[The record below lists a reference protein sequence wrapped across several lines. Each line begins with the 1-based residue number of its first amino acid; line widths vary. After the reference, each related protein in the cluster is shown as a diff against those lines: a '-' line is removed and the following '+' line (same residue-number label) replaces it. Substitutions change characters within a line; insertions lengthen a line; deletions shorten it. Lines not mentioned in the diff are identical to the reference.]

1 MIRQEISLTECDRQA
16 LAILMISVELEDV
29 SVYHLQDALLVS
41 RGTVLT
47 DIKKIQ
53 SHAIAY
59 GVLLKYTRKNG
70 YRFYGNETA
79 IRLMIHH
86 SLLHSLANVITRKR
100 VEHLDRKSVV

>member
-47 DIKKIQ
+47 DIKNTKSCDSIWRIVKIYQ
-53 SHAIAY
+53 KKWLPI
-59 GVLLKYTRKNG
+59 LWQ
-70 YRFYGNETA
+70 
-79 IRLMIHH
+79 
-86 SLLHSLANVITRKR
+86 
-100 VEHLDRKSVV
+100 

>member
-47 DIKKIQ
+47 DIKK
-53 SHAIAY
+53 Y
-59 GVLLKYTRKNG
+59 KVMR
-70 YRFYGNETA
+70 
-79 IRLMIHH
+79 
-86 SLLHSLANVITRKR
+86 
-100 VEHLDRKSVV
+100 